1 MVAADIRSDSP
12 ANFVRASRH
21 GSPAPALDSEA
32 GSLSER
38 VGERLVGVHPVVV
51 FLGGMLLCYVV
62 LASITVAIGVI
73 FTEKILPLGGLAEA
87 DSAPAEW
94 LAERRTATRNDL
106 SFIGSEISGGIVLP
120 ILVGLLAIGF
130 ALRRHWLL
138 AAFVIFGVALESAT
152 YRTTVQF
159 VDRERP
165 DVPRLEGL
173 PPDASFPS
181 GHVAASIAVYS
192 GLALLL
198 TSRMGSRL
206 GRAVVWSVA
215 LTIPIVVGTARM
227 YRGMHHPLDTLAGVL
242 IGIAALALVVFIAR
256 ITGVVTRRR
265 DVDAVGASA

>member
-1 MVAADIRSDSP
+1 MEAASISTENPAAPVRSSGHD
-12 ANFVRASRH
+12 
-21 GSPAPALDSEA
+21 SPAPALDSER

-38 VGERLVGVHPVVV
+38 VGERLVGVHPIVV
-51 FLGGMLLCYVV
+51 FLGGMLLCYAV
-62 LASITVAIGVI
+62 LASITVAVGVI
-73 FTEKILPLGGLAEA
+73 FTETILPLGGLDEA

-94 LAERRTATRNDL
+94 LAERRTPTRDDL

-130 ALRRHWLL
+130 AIRRHWLL
-138 AAFVIFGVALESAT
+138 AAFVLFGVALESAT

-159 VDRERP
+159 VGRERP

-198 TSRMGSRL
+198 TSRMSSRL
-206 GRAVVWSVA
+206 GRAAVWSIA
-215 LTIPIVVGTARM
+215 LTVPIVVGIARM

-256 ITGVVTRRR
+256 ITGVVARRR
-265 DVDAVGASA
+265 DVEAAGAPA